1 MYRTV
6 IFSSVPLSVSFFFL
20 LFRPRRFFP
29 PFFSFSKSC
38 ETNEWRERW
47 TRGTG
52 SVTPQSLTS
61 KVEGS
66 FFRQRLKQR
75 EIGKVTMAN
84 TCVSGPASRFS
95 NCWLIRNN
103 HAGTTKYEW
112 VVRSFTD
119 RCWFIQ
125 PSFLEKVSFHK
136 LFRMIICFSSFV
148 FNF

>member
-20 LFRPRRFFP
+20 LSRPRRFSP
-29 PFFSFSKSC
+29 LFFSFSKSC

-52 SVTPQSLTS
+52 SVTLQSLTS

-119 RCWFIQ
+119 RCWFIV
-125 PSFLEKVSFHK
+125 SGESSFHK
-136 LFRMIICFSSFV
+136 LFRMIICFSSFL

>member
-6 IFSSVPLSVSFFFL
+6 IFSSVPLSVSFFFSFL
-20 LFRPRRFFP
+20 VLGVFSLPFFLFRKAARRM
-29 PFFSFSKSC
+29 
-38 ETNEWRERW
+38 NEENVEREAL
-47 TRGTG
+47 
-52 SVTPQSLTS
+52 VTPQSLTS

-125 PSFLEKVSFHK
+125 PWFLEKVSFHK
-136 LFRMIICFSSFV
+136 LFRMIICSSSFV